1 MKNVIHSRRYKDVMR
16 GCALMMWMSLVG
28 CGHLG
33 HMQQSKQTIVCPNGE
48 VRVLMRCDYTSVR
61 SYRGGVDLGATG
73 VGAQARYEETQA
85 DQDNGEARQHALA
98 LQSMCLEYN
107 SCLLSAEEYKAAKYN
122 FEYRRDHPEA
132 APAARAAQTPPAAAA
147 PAAQT
152 PPPPAAPAVE
162 DAVAQRPTPAP
173 EVVAS
178 APFEAA
184 QPPAHP
190 HQGKWH
196 DAPRN
201 IALWYICER
210 PAAGRCFE
218 CRPNDWR
225 HRRRLFCP
233 CARAHPLAVW
243 RLRPQVP
250 LAAEEVGRGR
260 CDAGGVAS

>member
-85 DQDNGEARQHALA
+85 DQENGEARQHALA

-132 APAARAAQTPPAAAA
+132 APAARHRTKQQVGIAA
-147 PAAQT
+147 
-152 PPPPAAPAVE
+152 
-162 DAVAQRPTPAP
+162 DRI
-173 EVVAS
+173 
-178 APFEAA
+178 
-184 QPPAHP
+184 
-190 HQGKWH
+190 
-196 DAPRN
+196 APRFAHSRATQN
-201 IALWYICER
+201 
-210 PAAGRCFE
+210 
-218 CRPNDWR
+218 
-225 HRRRLFCP
+225 
-233 CARAHPLAVW
+233 CA
-243 RLRPQVP
+243 
-250 LAAEEVGRGR
+250 
-260 CDAGGVAS
+260 DADPFRKNAR